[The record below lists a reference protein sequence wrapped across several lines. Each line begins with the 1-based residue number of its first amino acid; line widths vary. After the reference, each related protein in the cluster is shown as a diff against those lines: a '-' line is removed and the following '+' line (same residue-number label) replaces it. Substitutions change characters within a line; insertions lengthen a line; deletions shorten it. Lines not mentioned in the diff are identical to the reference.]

1 MNEELLKMR
10 LQFFAEQDDSSD
22 DSGAEEQKS
31 DEQEEK
37 KDKQEEQEEMIPK
50 SQMEQIIKDRVA
62 REKKAAEKKVEE
74 AEKLAKMNQ
83 EEKEKYALEKM
94 KKELEEYKKKDQYYA
109 LSKEAQKMLSEHD
122 IHADDDL
129 LSIVVKDD
137 AEATKT
143 AVNSFV
149 SLINTKVQEG
159 VKKALQGKPPK
170 VNAQQDKPTKK
181 FSDLSYTEKVELKA
195 KDPQKYN
202 QLKEND

>member
-83 EEKEKYALEKM
+83 EEKEKYELEKM

-149 SLINTKVQEG
+149 SLINTKVEEG

-170 VNAQQDKPTKK
+170 VNTQTGKPITKA
-181 FSDLSYTEKVELKA
+181 EIMEI
-195 KDPQKYN
+195 KDPVERQKKIAEN
-202 QLKEND
+202 PQLFKY